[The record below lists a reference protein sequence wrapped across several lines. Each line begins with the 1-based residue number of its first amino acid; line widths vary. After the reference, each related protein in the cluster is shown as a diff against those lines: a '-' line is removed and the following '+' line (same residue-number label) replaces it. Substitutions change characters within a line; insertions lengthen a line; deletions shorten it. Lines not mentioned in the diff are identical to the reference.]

1 MSRTDADDQR
11 PAVVPHTEA
20 TGQLLCRLWVVGAI
34 EYDEWIYAG
43 FLKSAGPNVSGYQ
56 VLVSGWL
63 RGRPKWRAA
72 ARAKPAF
79 SP

>member
-43 FLKSAGPNVSGYQ
+43 FLKSAGPNVSG
-56 VLVSGWL
+56 
-63 RGRPKWRAA
+63 
-72 ARAKPAF
+72 
-79 SP
+79 